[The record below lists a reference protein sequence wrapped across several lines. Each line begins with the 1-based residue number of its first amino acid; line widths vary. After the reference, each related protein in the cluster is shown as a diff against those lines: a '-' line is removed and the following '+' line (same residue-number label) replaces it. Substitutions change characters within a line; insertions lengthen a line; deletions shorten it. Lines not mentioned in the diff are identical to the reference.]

1 MGKSENTENAREHW
15 KQKLNDALSQPE
27 EPVLAIA
34 IRRGWNSAARPVL
47 VRGIDKKEYVIK
59 GQQAGRQI
67 INDQVVARLGV
78 AMDAP
83 VGEPAIMEI
92 SSDLIEADPNF
103 DYLTV
108 GTAHGTVFIGD
119 CSDDREPVN
128 YIHQS
133 ENRARFALLC
143 VLYGWIYSND
153 CQFIYKKSRPNLV
166 YSVDH
171 GHFFPGGPNWTEC
184 DLIQAPQAELDP
196 FLDKHCN
203 FTTDEISSALR
214 ALESVSEETI
224 IQAVA
229 TPPSEWGLTLDE
241 RVTLV
246 EYLTRQ
252 QQQLLTFL

>member
-1 MGKSENTENAREHW
+1 VGKSENTKNTREHW

-27 EPVLAIA
+27 IPIKATTFRKGWKTKAEPVLLKCNDG
-34 IRRGWNSAARPVL
+34 R
-47 VRGIDKKEYVIK
+47 DYVVK

-67 INDQVVARLGV
+67 VNDQITARLGF
-78 AMDAP
+78 AIGAP
-83 VGEPAIMEI
+83 VGEPKIVEI
-92 SSDLIEADPNF
+92 SAELIAIELNLSHIPSGIAHATLYIKDCF
-103 DYLTV
+103 DSSELIAT
-108 GTAHGTVFIGD
+108 
-119 CSDDREPVN
+119 SEP
-128 YIHQS
+128 
-133 ENRARFALLC
+133 ENRSRFALLA
-143 VLYGWIYSND
+143 VLYGWIYAND
-153 CQFIYKKSRPNLV
+153 IQFIFKKNPPRLV

-171 GHFFPGGPNWTEC
+171 GHFFPGGPNWTEY
-184 DLIQAPQAELDP
+184 DLIQAPDAKLDP
-196 FLDKHCN
+196 FLDQHCN

>member
-1 MGKSENTENAREHW
+1 MSESENIENSRENW
-15 KQKLNDALSQPE
+15 KRKLSDELSQPE
-27 EPVLAIA
+27 DSILAIT

-47 VRGIDKKEYVIK
+47 ARGIDKKEYVIK
-59 GQQAGRQI
+59 GQQAGRQV

-78 AMDAP
+78 AMGAP
-83 VGEPAIMEI
+83 VGQPAIMEI
-92 SSDLIEADPNF
+92 SSDLIEEDPNF
-103 DYLTV
+103 NYLAV
-108 GTAHGTVFIGD
+108 GTAHGTIFIAD

-128 YIHQS
+128 YINQS

-143 VLYGWIYSND
+143 VLYGWVYSND

-166 YSVDH
+166 HSVDH
-171 GHFFPGGPNWTEC
+171 GHFFPGGPNWTKS
-184 DLIQAPQAELDP
+184 DLTQAPQAELDQ
-196 FLDKHCN
+196 FLYKRCK
-203 FTTDEISSALR
+203 FTKDEISSALQ
-214 ALESVSEETI
+214 ALSSVSEKTI

-229 TPPSEWGLTLDE
+229 APPSEWGLTLDE

>member
-1 MGKSENTENAREHW
+1 VSKSENLEKSREHW
-15 KQKLNDALSQPE
+15 KQKLNDELLQPE
-27 EPVLAIA
+27 EPVLVIT

-47 VRGIDKKEYVIK
+47 VRGIDRKEYVIK
-59 GQQAGRQI
+59 GQQAGRQV

-78 AMDAP
+78 AMGAP
-83 VGEPAIMEI
+83 VGQPAIMEI
-92 SSDLIEADPNF
+92 SSDLIEEDLNF
-103 DYLTV
+103 NYLTV
-108 GTAHGTVFIGD
+108 GTAHGTVFIAD

-143 VLYGWIYSND
+143 VLYGWVYSND

-171 GHFFPGGPNWTEC
+171 GHFFPGGPNWTKS
-184 DLIQAPQAELDP
+184 DLMQAHQAELDP
-196 FLDKHCN
+196 FLHKRCK
-203 FTTDEISSALR
+203 FTTDETSSALL
-214 ALESVSEETI
+214 ALQRVSEETI

-229 TPPSEWGLTLDE
+229 APPNEWGLTLDE

-246 EYLTRQ
+246 EYLIRK
-252 QQQLLTFL
+252 QQQLLTVL

>member
-27 EPVLAIA
+27 IPIMATTYRKGWRTKAEPVLLKCNDG
-34 IRRGWNSAARPVL
+34 R
-47 VRGIDKKEYVIK
+47 EYVVK

-67 INDQVVARLGV
+67 VNDQITARLGF
-78 AMDAP
+78 AIGAP
-83 VGEPAIMEI
+83 VGEPKIVEVSAELIAIEPRLSHI
-92 SSDLIEADPNF
+92 PS
-103 DYLTV
+103 
-108 GTAHGTVFIGD
+108 GTAHATLFIPD
-119 CSDDREPVN
+119 CRDDCGLIATSEP
-128 YIHQS
+128 
-133 ENRARFALLC
+133 ENRSRFVLLA
-143 VLYGWIYSND
+143 VLYGWVYAND
-153 CQFIYKKSRPNLV
+153 IQFIFKKNPPRLV

-171 GHFFPGGPNWTEC
+171 GHFFPGGPNWTER
-184 DLIQAPQAELDP
+184 DLIQAPQAELNSY
-196 FLDKHCN
+196 LCENCN
-203 FTTDEISSALR
+203 FTPDEISLALR
-214 ALESVSEETI
+214 DLSSVSEKTI